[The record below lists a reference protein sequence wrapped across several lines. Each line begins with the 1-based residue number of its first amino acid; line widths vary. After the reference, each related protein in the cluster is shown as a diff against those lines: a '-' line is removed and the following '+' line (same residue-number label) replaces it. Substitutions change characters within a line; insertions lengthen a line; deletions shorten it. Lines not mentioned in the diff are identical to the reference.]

1 MKKLLFEGSAVALV
15 TPFTNDGVN
24 YEVLEELI
32 EFQIENGTDAIVVC
46 GTTGEPATMSDEEKK
61 DVIRF
66 TVEKVAG
73 RVPVIA
79 GTGSNSTR
87 HAVELSM
94 YAESVGVDGLLIV
107 TPYYN
112 KTTQRGLVA
121 HYKTIAMTTKLPII
135 LYNVPGR
142 TGLNMTAK
150 TVKELSK
157 IENIVGLKEA
167 SGNFSQIAE
176 IMKECREDLWLY
188 SGNDDQVVPM
198 LALGAV
204 GVISVAANVIPH
216 DMHKMVKCYLTG
228 DVKKSCEIQ
237 LNAIDLIKAL
247 FCEVNPIPVKE
258 AVRQIGFD
266 VGKCRMPLVDM
277 TEEGQMMISEALR
290 RYFDRVEC
298 E

>member
-1 MKKLLFEGSAVALV
+1 MKKLIFDGSAVALV
-15 TPFTNDGVN
+15 TPFNNDGVN

-32 EFQIENGTDAIVVC
+32 EFQIANGTDAIVIC
-46 GTTGEPATMSDEEKK
+46 GTTGEPATMSDDEKK
-61 DVIRF
+61 NVIRF
-66 TVEKVAG
+66 TVECVSG

-87 HAVELSM
+87 HVVELSM
-94 YAESVGVDGLLIV
+94 YAESIGADGLLIV

-112 KTTQRGLVA
+112 KTTQRGLIA
-121 HYKTIAMTTKLPII
+121 HYKTVAMTTKLPII
-135 LYNVPGR
+135 LYNVPSR
-142 TGLNMTAK
+142 TGLNMSVN

-157 IENIVGLKEA
+157 VDNIVGLKEA

-176 IMKECREDLWLY
+176 IMKECRDDLWLY

-204 GVISVAANVIPH
+204 GVISVAANVIPY
-216 DMHKMVKCYLTG
+216 DVHKMVKDYLTG
-228 DVKKSCEIQ
+228 EIKNSMETQ
-237 LNAIDLIKAL
+237 LRMIDLVKIL
-247 FCEVNPIPVKE
+247 FSEVNPIPVKE

-277 TEEGQMMISEALR
+277 TDDGQIKISEALR
-290 RYFDRVEC
+290 GYFEEVD
-298 E
+298 

>member
-15 TPFTNDGVN
+15 TPFTSDGVN

-32 EFQIENGTDAIVVC
+32 EFQIENRTDAIVVC

-61 DVIRF
+61 EVIRF
-66 TVEKVAG
+66 AVEKVAG

-94 YAESVGVDGLLIV
+94 YAETVGADGLLIV

-112 KTTQRGLVA
+112 KTTQRGLIA

-157 IENIVGLKEA
+157 IDNIVGLKEA

-176 IMKECREDLWLY
+176 IMKECGEDLWLY

-216 DMHKMVKCYLTG
+216 DMHEMVECYLKG
-228 DVKKSCEIQ
+228 KVEKSRVIQ
-237 LNAIDLIKAL
+237 LGAIDLIKAL
-247 FCEVNPIPVKE
+247 FSEVNPIPVKE

-290 RYFDRVEC
+290 MYFDKVE
-298 E
+298 